1 MANNLIVKKLGEDYH
16 KYLHVDNKEST
27 VDFHGSTLLAEELCR
42 TLAVKFYIWST
53 GWEPSGIDFNKY
65 PDKTVDEI
73 SEILITKE
81 FNEFI
86 KEYYGTEE
94 KN

>member
-1 MANNLIVKKLGEDYH
+1 MTNNLIVEKLKEDYN
-16 KYLHVDNKEST
+16 KYLHVNKEEST

-42 TLAVKFYIWST
+42 ILAVKFFIKQTDYF
-53 GWEPSGIDFNKY
+53 PRGIDFNKY

-73 SEILITKE
+73 SEILITKK

-86 KEYYGTEE
+86 EEYYGTEA
-94 KN
+94 KS